1 MGHQPP
7 AISDRLIEQVGRR
20 LAANLRVNYNTIAR
34 VYLDLDRDG
43 VISTQR
49 GRGTFVA
56 GVPDE
61 EQIAQQRQEK
71 LQAIVRSAMDEA
83 RALVEEAAELCGVPE
98 ARYYLCPYHAKA
110 RGPRSVAAFARAHDC
125 RKPNPGMLLEALEDF
140 GLSPEEAFYVG
151 DMDSDREAAANAGMD
166 FYPAAAFFG
175 FEERK

>member
-1 MGHQPP
+1 MEAKYAKYKLAIFDVDGTLTEIRPEVRARQP
-7 AISDRLIEQVGRR
+7 RLVTPNHLGEQQPIPGVVEK
-20 LAANLRVNYNTIAR
+20 LSTLKAAGL
-34 VYLDLDRDG
+34 
-43 VISTQR
+43 
-49 GRGTFVA
+49 
-56 GVPDE
+56 
-61 EQIAQQRQEK
+61 QIALATNRGGVAFGYTTLE
-71 LQAIVRSAMDEA
+71 EA

-175 FEERK
+175 SEERK